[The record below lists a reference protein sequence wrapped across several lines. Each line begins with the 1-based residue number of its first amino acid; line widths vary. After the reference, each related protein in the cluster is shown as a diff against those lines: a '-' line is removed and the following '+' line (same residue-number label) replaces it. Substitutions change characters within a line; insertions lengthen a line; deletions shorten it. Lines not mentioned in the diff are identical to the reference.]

1 MGTRARR
8 EQSSKVNDGELGTN
22 RTAKRRA
29 KSRDV
34 VAAGTGQKHAAPGR
48 KAPSR
53 PSRVKR
59 YSLGDEN
66 ALREAVRIECL
77 KQFERRLGRPWDV
90 QLERVVR
97 GDSGRVED
105 LREAVE
111 VHEHLRAAIA
121 KAVEF
126 VKRPRD
132 YAPPLGLGWWV
143 PRFIAPLADHDFL
156 RKREPP
162 ALAPRGSAR
171 ISERQRLV
179 AKLDAVDFLAAGR
192 RLDTTEFAIVWLL
205 GGGWPEDLAIPE
217 SGITPSRVIQAEA
230 RAFRAAVREAG
241 TNMTR
246 PAYRARFEQ
255 DETGYWSAS
264 VRIDAERTAVA
275 EGRTLDEAHR
285 RLRVALA
292 QLLDEER
299 DSSASSRT

>member
-8 EQSSKVNDGELGTN
+8 EQSSKVKVGAT
-22 RTAKRRA
+22 RAAKRRA
-29 KSRDV
+29 KARDV
-34 VAAGTGQKHAAPGR
+34 DAAGGAQKEAAPRR

-59 YSLGDEN
+59 YSLGDES
-66 ALREAVRIECL
+66 ALREAVRVECL
-77 KQFERRLGRPWDV
+77 KQFERRFGRSWDV
-90 QLERVVR
+90 QLERAVR
-97 GDSGRVED
+97 GDSARFAD
-105 LREAVE
+105 LQEAAE
-111 VHEHLRAAIA
+111 VHEQLRAAIA
-121 KAVEF
+121 RAVEF
-126 VKRPRD
+126 VKRPRS
-132 YAPPLGLGWWV
+132 YAPPLGLGSWV

-156 RKREPP
+156 RKRELPLH
-162 ALAPRGSAR
+162 AQHLSAPS
-171 ISERQRLV
+171 IERQRLV

-205 GGGWPEDLAIPE
+205 GGGWPESLAVPE

-241 TNMTR
+241 TNVAR

-255 DETGYWSAS
+255 NEAGHWSAS

-299 DSSASSRT
+299 DSSATSRI